1 MLVLVFAVVAGLASP
16 AAHAQDERLPPLDP
30 RSVGL
35 PAHWTTPPSQPAP
48 RLVRRLPVQATGSS
62 WVGPRTRPT
71 QATVRRPDLTP
82 RGVYDITS
90 GPFRPRGPVE
100 VRDYW
105 MFAQPR
111 MTLPAVSPDAP
122 RHGSWT
128 VTFHIDRG
136 NDFGWEQ
143 TPAGD
148 NPIRRS
154 FIVDGEHQ
162 STELRVRYGFLPR
175 LSFGI
180 RVPVYWRG
188 AGFMDD
194 PIDWFHE
201 LFEGIGFLDNGRPA
215 FTNHRYRVNGTTTSG
230 QPWSWDDQR
239 GTALGN
245 IDLEAWWHVK
255 KACQRCD
262 WRVAWLVKVALPT
275 GGDPYDTGFDVGT
288 QLVVAKNLGGKL
300 SRFDVYGGLGGTW
313 YSDDEVD
320 GVEYEPFR
328 VYGFAAVEW
337 HATSRWSFIVETN
350 IASRMVTNVRDYPAE
365 SWYINVS
372 TRYDFTQCFEGY
384 IGFTENLID
393 QQGTIDFAG
402 FAGFTL
408 KF

>member
-1 MLVLVFAVVAGLASP
+1 MGFLRASIAVLAVLAWT
-16 AAHAQDERLPPLDP
+16 AADAQAQEGTRGSFDP
-30 RSVGL
+30 RAVGL
-35 PAHWTTPPSQPAP
+35 PPNWTTPPSQPAP
-48 RLVRRLPVQATGSS
+48 RLTRTQPTTYYTGQVAAPARVRQPGLT
-62 WVGPRTRPT
+62 RT
-71 QATVRRPDLTP
+71 
-82 RGVYDITS
+82 GVYDITS

-105 MFAQPR
+105 ILAQPR

-128 VTFHIDRG
+128 INFHIDRG

-143 TPAGD
+143 DVAGD
-148 NPIRRS
+148 NPTDRR

-188 AGFMDD
+188 GGFMDA

-215 FTNHRYRVNGTTTSG
+215 FTNDQYRVNGRLKNG
-230 QPWSWDDQR
+230 DPFSWDDKR

-245 IDLEAWWHVK
+245 IDLEAYWHIL
-255 KACQRCD
+255 KACDRCD
-262 WRVAWLVKVALPT
+262 WRLAWIFRAALPT
-275 GGDPYDTGFDVGT
+275 GGDPYDTGLDLGT
-288 QLVVAKNLGGKL
+288 QLVAAKNLGGKL
-300 SRFDVYGGLGGTW
+300 SRFDIYGGIGGTW
-313 YSDDEVD
+313 YSDDTVD

-328 VYGFAAVEW
+328 IAAFGAVEW
-337 HATSRWSFIVETN
+337 HMTSRWSWIVETN
-350 IASRMVTNVRDYPAE
+350 FASRMITNIDSYPAE

-372 TRYDFTQCFEGY
+372 TRYDITQCFEVY
-384 IGFTENLID
+384 LGFTENIID
-393 QQGTIDFAG
+393 QQGTIDFGG

-408 KF
+408 RL